1 VLIAQRPLQEL
12 PGAVLTRPTRGRAS
26 PAWEAGPRLIVRF
39 EIFDLSLPDFV
50 TIDRPLSQRPGE
62 LVLGPDGR
70 FMPQPPLA
78 SPLEVF
84 GLAELGLEAPSGAQ
98 VSFDDS
104 GVLTVVSDGDLY
116 FTGSVGDIPGLTH
129 LELHGA
135 NIFVTGQLQLPP
147 GVSIT
152 LVANDSV
159 VIDPP
164 PGDTEPPVPPLPPD
178 GLEAGCLL
186 ALFQS
191 PPREVGS
198 FSMEAV
204 RVRTVE
210 VDLWRGS
217 RRSRT
222 RSGPDRRVRAV
233 VFGSE
238 SLDVRDIKESSLRL
252 GTEGAATK
260 PQRRGRGARLRDWNQ
275 DGYRDLVVRFDSG
288 RRGRPAADGDVCLRA
303 RLRDG
308 SRIRGCDAIEIRA
321 RRGRGRPG
329 EGA

>member
-1 VLIAQRPLQEL
+1 VA
-12 PGAVLTRPTRGRAS
+12 
-26 PAWEAGPRLIVRF
+26 
-39 EIFDLSLPDFV
+39 
-50 TIDRPLSQRPGE
+50 IDRPLSQRPGE
-62 LVLGPDGR
+62 LVVGPDGR
-70 FMPQPPLA
+70 LIFVAIDRPLSQLLGELVVWSDGRLILPPPLA

-84 GLAELGLEAPSGAQ
+84 SLTELGLEAPSGAQ

-104 GVLTVVSDGDLY
+104 GVLTVVSQGDLY

-129 LELHGA
+129 LELHAA
-135 NIFVTGQLQLPP
+135 NIFVTGELRLPQ

-152 LVANDSV
+152 LVASDSV

-164 PGDTEPPVPPLPPD
+164 PGDTELPFPPPRPD

-222 RSGPDRRVRAV
+222 RSGPDRRVWAV

-238 SLDVRDIKESSLRL
+238 SLDVRDIKDSSLRL

-260 PQRRGRGARLRDWNQ
+260 PRRRGRGARLRDWNQ

-288 RRGRPAADGDVCLRA
+288 RRGSPAAEGDVCLRA

-308 SRIRGCDAIEIRA
+308 SRIRGCDAIETRP